1 MKLYFK
7 NLAPI
12 ELEIDNTLT
21 GELYIRAQQEAAQKH
36 TPHYT
41 DNANWTH
48 ERLAE
53 LASIAKQE
61 LGWDW
66 LQNQYTL
73 ENTAQLHK
81 DLEHSVGTHGFDSV
95 PASHDW
101 LLYELHHCLHG
112 IQHGKQHKRSCNLQ
126 VEWFTDDYYDLPDDF
141 EFQDEQCV
149 GDVLLINP
157 YVGHNPLQ
165 IWMEQDYS
173 ELESTVKF
181 HDRIKPGI
189 VISSYYLPIDRQKIL
204 SAFEQNDTAFVQ
216 KHTAEKIL
224 RYSGAAR
231 IGRVTDVEHFKTVM
245 NYEHTLEF
253 EKIEF

>member
-7 NLAPI
+7 DLAPI
-12 ELEIDNTLT
+12 ELEIEDSRT
-21 GELYIRAQQEAAQKH
+21 GELYLQASREAAQKH

-41 DNANWTH
+41 DNINWTH
-48 ERLAE
+48 EKLVE
-53 LASIAKQE
+53 LAKIAKQE
-61 LGWDW
+61 LGWNW
-66 LQNQYTL
+66 LQDQYTL

-81 DLEHSVGTHGFDSV
+81 DLEHSVGDHGFGSV

-112 IQHGKQHKRSCNLQ
+112 IQHGSENKRTCNLQ
-126 VEWFTDDYYDLPDDF
+126 VEWFTDDYYDLPSDF
-141 EFQDEQCV
+141 EFRDEQCI

-181 HDRIKPGI
+181 HDRIKAGI
-189 VISSYYLPIDRQKIL
+189 VISSYYMPIDKQKIL
-204 SAFEQNDTAFVQ
+204 SAFEVNDPAFVNN
-216 KHTAEKIL
+216 HTPEKIVK
-224 RYSGAAR
+224 YSGAAR
-231 IGRVTDVEHFKTVM
+231 IGKVKDVEYFKTVM
-245 NYEHTLEF
+245 SYENALEF
-253 EKIEF
+253 EKVEF

>member
-1 MKLYFK
+1 MKLYFE

-12 ELEIDNTLT
+12 ELEIESNRA
-21 GELYIRAQQEAAQKH
+21 GELYRRAHFEAAQTH

-41 DNANWTH
+41 DNANWTYQ
-48 ERLAE
+48 RLVE
-53 LASIAKQE
+53 LAGIAKQE

-66 LQNQYTL
+66 LQDQYTL

-81 DLEHSVGTHGFDSV
+81 DLEHSVGENGFESV

-112 IQHGKQHKRSCNLQ
+112 IQHGKNTRRSCNLQ
-126 VEWFTDDYYDLPDDF
+126 VEWFTDNYYDLPDDF

-149 GDVLLINP
+149 GDILLINP

-181 HDRIKPGI
+181 HDRIKSGI

-204 SAFEQNDTAFVQ
+204 DAFIKNDPAFVD
-216 KHTAEKIL
+216 KHTQEKIWK
-224 RYSGAAR
+224 YSGAAR
-231 IGRVTDVEHFKTVM
+231 IGQVKDVEHFKTVM
-245 NYEHTLEF
+245 SYEHQLKF